1 MSTRPYLS
9 CCSIAALVLCGM
21 HAAAESVPKPGST
34 DPRIRSALYRA
45 DEVYRLRGFVG
56 YSIELVF
63 EEGEQFVG
71 QGGGDLD
78 AVGFGAHTNHLILK
92 PRFATV
98 GTNLVVFTNRRAY
111 RFDYRVAAEQPDPLT
126 DEVIYAVQ
134 FVYPAAPP
142 AEPAGPTVAEQ
153 VAADLE
159 RSKLVRPRNVDYWF
173 CGDRALKPVHASD
186 DGVHTRLSFGM
197 KAELPAVFVRN
208 ADGSESLLNF
218 SVLDRG
224 GVIHRV
230 AATFVLRRGR
240 LAACVVNKGFTGSGD
255 HLDTGTIS
263 PDVRRD
269 SKVPR
274 P

>member
-1 MSTRPYLS
+1 VNTRAHLS
-9 CCSIAALVLCGM
+9 RYSIVATLILCGT
-21 HAAAESVPKPGST
+21 HAVAESVPKPGT
-34 DPRIRSALYRA
+34 IDPRIRSALYRA

-78 AVGFGAHTNHLILK
+78 AIGFGAHTNHLILK

-111 RFDYRVAAEQPDPLT
+111 RFDYRVAAERPDPLT

-134 FVYPAAPP
+134 FVYPPP
-142 AEPAGPTVAEQ
+142 PVVAAGPTAAEQ
-153 VAADLE
+153 VALDLE
-159 RSKLVRPRNVDYWF
+159 RSKVARPRNIDYWF

-186 DGVHTRLSFGM
+186 DGVHTRLSFGE

-218 SVLDRG
+218 SVDDGDVL
-224 GVIHRV
+224 IHRV

-240 LAACVVNKGFTGSGD
+240 LTACVVNKGFTGSGD
-255 HLDTGTIS
+255 RLDTGTVS

-269 SKVPR
+269 SKVLR

>member
-1 MSTRPYLS
+1 VSTQAHLFS
-9 CCSIAALVLCGM
+9 CWIALLVLC
-21 HAAAESVPKPGST
+21 ATDAVAESVPNPGST

-78 AVGFGAHTNHLILK
+78 AIGFGSHANHLILK

-111 RFDYRVAAEQPDPLT
+111 RFDYRVAAERPDPLT

-134 FVYPAAPP
+134 FVYPPAPAAVR
-142 AEPAGPTVAEQ
+142 AGPTAAEK
-153 VAADLE
+153 VAAELE
-159 RSKLVRPRNVDYWF
+159 RSKLSRPRNVDYWF
-173 CGDRALKPVHASD
+173 CGDRALRPVRASD
-186 DGVHTRLSFGM
+186 DGIHTRLSFGT

-208 ADGSESLLNF
+208 DDGSESLLNF
-218 SVLDRG
+218 SVDDG
-224 GVIHRV
+224 EVVIHRV
-230 AATFVLRRGR
+230 AGTFVLRRGR
-240 LAACVVNKGFTGSGD
+240 LTACVVNKGFTGSGD
-255 HLDTGTIS
+255 RLDTGTIS

-269 SKVPR
+269 SKAPR
-274 P
+274 L